1 MKTGLPFAKRPMSIE
16 RADVQVVAAAIA
28 KRYEPLRA
36 VTLIGRCMLRAL
48 FDGRSDD
55 VVFWA
60 LVHAH
65 YREKPVND
73 RLERQLEALVKVR
86 RSDPS
91 KSH

>member
-1 MKTGLPFAKRPMSIE
+1 MSIAQTDA
-16 RADVQVVAAAIA
+16 RIVATEIRR
-28 KRYEPLRA
+28 RYESLRS

-65 YREKPVND
+65 YREAAVND
-73 RLERQLEALVKVR
+73 RLEQQLEALAKFR
-86 RSDPS
+86 REDPS
-91 KSH
+91 ELQ

>member
-16 RADVQVVAAAIA
+16 QADARFVATEIRR
-28 KRYEPLRA
+28 RYEPLRS

-65 YREKPVND
+65 YRETPVND
-73 RLERQLEALVKVR
+73 RLEQQLEALVKFR
-86 RSDPS
+86 REDPS
-91 KSH
+91 ELQ